1 MSTRFNTA
9 LEARKV
15 ADVVYK
21 QLKECRFNP
30 ELMLYF
36 RNVEKMIGNL
46 SALEVQARQTH
57 KYSKVDQ
64 YIIQVDQAIDY
75 LEKMIIISKLTD

>member
-9 LEARKV
+9 LEAREV

-30 ELMLYF
+30 ELLLYF
-36 RNVEKMIGNL
+36 RNIEKMIGNL

-57 KYSKVDQ
+57 KYNKVDQ
-64 YIIQVDQAIDY
+64 YVIEVDKAIDY